1 MGHRISQYL
10 SKTNV
15 QLGASYHTG
24 QISNTKYQEGYQA
37 AAQYINASPDE
48 IGNSFS
54 LHTKNMSANAGQ
66 YLVLQQRSFS

>member
-1 MGHRISQYL
+1 MKDRISQYL

-24 QISNTKYQEGYQA
+24 QISNAKYKEGYKA

-48 IGNSFS
+48 IGRLIS
-54 LHTKNMSANAGQ
+54 LSK
-66 YLVLQQRSFS
+66 